1 MKIVIVGPTG
11 VGKTKLSIELAKW
24 LDAEVINADAVQVYE
39 GLDIGSAKVLENE
52 KEELQ
57 QKLDIA
63 MDALEKYKIED
74 ETNNISEDVR
84 FAEIALA
91 KIAEIK

>member
-1 MKIVIVGPTG
+1 M
-11 VGKTKLSIELAKW
+11 
-24 LDAEVINADAVQVYE
+24 NFYE
-39 GLDIGSAKVLENE
+39 ARVDVLENE